1 MAAKKRRKKA
11 SKTAAAKPVVHH
23 KKTRRKKASSV
34 KEFRSPKKTPLSA
47 IVKQLESVAKNLDLQ
62 QRTVEDAILKI

>member
-23 KKTRRKKASSV
+23 KKTRRKK
-34 KEFRSPKKTPLSA
+34 
-47 IVKQLESVAKNLDLQ
+47 VAKKSGYSLEQIKTAVKGTLN
-62 QRTVEDAILKI
+62 DAIHQLDNIKSQVK